1 MLIKTF
7 WNAVLM
13 KHSICKHQIL
23 RMLFSCSSV
32 TVWGKSCQKIN
43 SEVELTLL
51 RINVSTPLKKFIS
64 PPIMAAHLKILKL
77 LHCVKSVQIRSFCWS
92 VFSRIRTENGEIQ
105 SISPYSVG
113 IRENRDQKKL
123 LIWTLFTPCFPY
135 FPVFSQN
142 VGKYGP
148 EETYVFG
155 HFSLCEIIGFKASSR
170 NLILVF
176 LQHI

>member
-1 MLIKTF
+1 MYVVSVIK
-7 WNAVLM
+7 N
-13 KHSICKHQIL
+13 SITRKPWK
-23 RMLFSCSSV
+23 LFSKV
-32 TVWGKSCQKIN
+32 TLKFNSWLKYLNIRFRAACRTQTKIYDDLF
-43 SEVELTLL
+43 SDRILDMLL
-51 RINVSTPLKKFIS
+51 NY
-64 PPIMAAHLKILKL
+64 
-77 LHCVKSVQIRSFCWS
+77 HCVKSVQIRSFCWS